1 MNAAMEKTSREK
13 IALIVFLILAI
24 GMGCILF
31 GYVFAGHSW
40 NVTASNIDDAFGNM
54 EGYTAIVYEGTF
66 EEEESAAQSMASATS
81 AANGSANSKN
91 AGDAESLPGD
101 SKAGD
106 GQAPVSSSSSSDGN
120 QAAVSSSS
128 SSDGNQAAASSSE
141 NSQASSAAS
150 SSDKQVASSQGG
162 SSANSASPTS
172 ASAQGT
178 GSVDQGVS
186 TASEPAAAEGSASE
200 GVVGGNTAGEGV
212 SATVSPGGTLDSQ
225 ASSAAP
231 LAGHKKEKE
240 PVALSDVDAL
250 YQDKG
255 ANVISLHTA
264 NPSAYEEGT
273 ILKRGG
279 KRYGIFSVTREYSR
293 ILIDEKV
300 KYFTDQKVDYVIA
313 LCPEESY
320 LKNAENIDIVITTA
334 DSTISSMGESRNGA
348 FYVSTP
354 KIGSVGAILISPSN
368 VVSAK
373 TISEL

>member
-54 EGYTAIVYEGTF
+54 EGYTAIVYEGTI
-66 EEEESAAQSMASATS
+66 EEEESAAQSPAPATS
-81 AANGSANSKN
+81 AANGSASSKN
-91 AGDAESLPGD
+91 AGDAESLLGD

-106 GQAPVSSSSSSDGN
+106 GQAP
-120 QAAVSSSS
+120 ASSSS

-141 NSQASSAAS
+141 NSQASSAAAS
-150 SSDKQVASSQGG
+150 SSDKQIASSQGG
-162 SSANSASPTS
+162 SSVNSASPTS
-172 ASAQGT
+172 ASAQFT

-186 TASEPAAAEGSASE
+186 TASEPAAAEGSTSE
-200 GVVGGNTAGEGV
+200 GVVGESTAGEGV
-212 SATVSPGGTLDSQ
+212 SATASPGGTLNSR

-240 PVALSDVDAL
+240 PVALSDVDEL
-250 YQDKG
+250 YQAKG

-264 NPSAYEEGT
+264 DPSAYEEGT

>member
-1 MNAAMEKTSREK
+1 MEKTSREK

-54 EGYTAIVYEGTF
+54 EGYTAIVYEGTI
-66 EEEESAAQSMASATS
+66 EEEESAAQSPAPATS
-81 AANGSANSKN
+81 AANGSASSKN
-91 AGDAESLPGD
+91 EGDAESLPGD

-106 GQAPVSSSSSSDGN
+106 GQAP
-120 QAAVSSSS
+120 
-128 SSDGNQAAASSSE
+128 ASSSE

-150 SSDKQVASSQGG
+150 SSDKQTASSQGG
-162 SSANSASPTS
+162 SSVNTASPTS
-172 ASAQGT
+172 AQGNGSA
-178 GSVDQGVS
+178 DQGVS

-200 GVVGGNTAGEGV
+200 GVVGESTAGEGV
-212 SATVSPGGTLDSQ
+212 SATASPDGTLDSQ

-240 PVALSDVDAL
+240 PVALSDVDEL
-250 YQDKG
+250 YQAKG

-264 NPSAYEEGT
+264 DPSAYEEGT